1 MSELRDRIAA
11 ALQRADGGDEQPDR
25 YEKLADAVI
34 RELGL
39 ARDEKLADAVIRE
52 LGLARPKQAW
62 IDAGFPI
69 RYRYVTD
76 WKADDE

>member
-1 MSELRDRIAA
+1 V
-11 ALQRADGGDEQPDR
+11 DGSIVFTD
-25 YEKLADAVI
+25 LADAVI

-39 ARDEKLADAVIRE
+39 ARE
-52 LGLARPKQAW
+52 GPKQAW

-76 WKADDE
+76 WETDDE